1 MKFSQRMRKLHA
13 KRKLHE
19 KLHEKQ
25 ITWEDM
31 DLLVPVLPDGARLT
45 LVYEDAPGIAWV
57 NYIPEVCRDMLRRQQ
72 FRQAMCAA
80 HTALRVR
87 EKSVLKRELQ
97 LAARE
102 VAVRWFET
110 AVERRQELAA
120 EREQALL
127 QGAEDVDRVIATCSM
142 ASILCS
148 SRLRLRFL
156 E

>member
-1 MKFSQRMRKLHA
+1 
-13 KRKLHE
+13 
-19 KLHEKQ
+19 
-25 ITWEDM
+25 
-31 DLLVPVLPDGARLT
+31 
-45 LVYEDAPGIAWV
+45 
-57 NYIPEVCRDMLRRQQ
+57 MLRRQQ
-72 FRQAMCAA
+72 FGEAMCAA

-110 AVERRQELAA
+110 AVECRQELAA

-148 SRLRLRFL
+148 SRLRLWFL

>member
-1 MKFSQRMRKLHA
+1 MKFSQRMRKLH
-13 KRKLHE
+13 KKQR

-57 NYIPEVCRDMLRRQQ
+57 NYIPTVCRDMLRRQQ
-72 FRQAMCAA
+72 FQQAMCAA
-80 HTALRVR
+80 HTAL
-87 EKSVLKRELQ
+87 LKREIE

-110 AVERRQELAA
+110 AVECRQELAA

-148 SRLRLRFL
+148 SRLRLWFL

>member
-1 MKFSQRMRKLHA
+1 MKFSQRMRKLHK
-13 KRKLHE
+13 KRQ
-19 KLHEKQ
+19 LHEKQ

-31 DLLVPVLPDGARLT
+31 DLLVPVLPDRVRLT
-45 LVYEDAPGIAWV
+45 APGIAWT
-57 NYIPEVCRDMLRRQQ
+57 NYIPGVCRDMLRRQQ
-72 FRQAMCAA
+72 FQEAMRTAI
-80 HTALRVR
+80 TALRVR

-127 QGAEDVDRVIATCSM
+127 QGAEDIDSCIATCSM
-142 ASILCS
+142 ASRLCRRLL
-148 SRLRLRFL
+148 RLRL